1 MLRLLLLRGALMA
14 APFAIWFLW
23 RAWATRN
30 GREVGA
36 TPWAWLVGIAG
47 LLLALSLLATAIFH
61 TDTRGKT
68 YVPGEVGP
76 DGRVSEGRYET
87 P

>member
-1 MLRLLLLRGALMA
+1 MA

-23 RAWATRN
+23 RAWARRN
-30 GREVGA
+30 GREVGE
-36 TPWAWLVGIAG
+36 TPWAWLAG
-47 LLLALSLLATAIFH
+47 VAGVLLALSLMATAIFH

-87 P
+87 S